1 MVTVIMQCTTE
12 LGGKIAVSRGSIEHQ
27 WVLLALDD
35 VRVLVLCHDSKR
47 SGWMILQTIPQI
59 CRETYPEWLEHVG
72 RSTKYTKSQSQH
84 VTSLFISPFI
94 YRHLSRGS

>member
-12 LGGKIAVSRGSIEHQ
+12 LGGKKAVSSASIGHRGFP
-27 WVLLALDD
+27 VALDD
-35 VRVLVLCHDSKR
+35 VRVRVPWHDSKR

-59 CRETYPEWLEHVG
+59 CRETCPEWLEHVG